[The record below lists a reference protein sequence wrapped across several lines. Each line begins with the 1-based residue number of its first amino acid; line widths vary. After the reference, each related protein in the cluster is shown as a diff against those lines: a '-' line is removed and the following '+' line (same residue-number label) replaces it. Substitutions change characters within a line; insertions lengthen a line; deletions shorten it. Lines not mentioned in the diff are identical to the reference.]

1 MNDILPLTPSLGMP
15 TFWYLFL
22 TFLIGG
28 LFGFSLERAG
38 FGSAKRITAIFTLRD
53 FRVFR
58 VMFTAVLTGMLGAHL
73 LQYAGLVNVSLI
85 YIEKNYFWSLVAGG
99 MLFGFGFYLGGFCP
113 GTAPVAGVRGRWDG
127 WAFLFGAMLGIYGF
141 AALYDAVG
149 ASQWFQSFYAP
160 ASAEATTLYGDG
172 PAWPWILIIMAAAFG
187 GFVVVPLIE
196 KRFAL
201 RTVAELEAKQ
211 QGRPAPPRPPTV
223 WPTAWRWV
231 GPSLAGAAAAG
242 IIWLEVTQPHPE
254 LLRDKPLPAADLG
267 ATVETTAVSAQT
279 LAGWLIEN
287 AYRAKAGDEPTAT
300 VLDLRPPGQRQQ
312 PAIPGTIPVALAA
325 HSDVR
330 EWVVT
335 LEKTL
340 ASQHAPADQP
350 VVLITAAGELDAD
363 LLRALRKR
371 RIWAKALDGGAKAW
385 QQQVVQW
392 RPAADSPGF
401 ATPNQTASLDTGT
414 ASAAVAALD
423 GVANPYQLPAWASA
437 KAWLTGQR
445 DELPP
450 RFVFP
455 NAVPPEAQLAVS
467 VATKAAESGGCN

>member
-38 FGSAKRITAIFTLRD
+38 FGSAKRITEIFTLRD

-58 VMFTAVLTGMLGAHL
+58 VMFTAVLTGMLGAYL

-85 YIEKNYFWSLVAGG
+85 YIEKNYFWSLALGG
-99 MLFGFGFYLGGFCP
+99 LLFGFGFYLGGFCP
-113 GTAPVAGVRGRWDG
+113 GTAPVAGIRGRWDG

-160 ASAEATTLYGDG
+160 ASAEATKLYGDG

-187 GFVVVPLIE
+187 GFVVVPFIE

-211 QGRPAPPRPPTV
+211 QGQPEPPRPPTV
-223 WPTAWRWV
+223 WPTAWRWA

-242 IIWLEVTQPHPE
+242 IIWLEVSNPHPE

-267 ATVETTAVSAQT
+267 ATVEVTAVSAQT

-287 AYRAKAGDEPTAT
+287 AYRANEGDKPNAT
-300 VLDLRPPGQRQQ
+300 VLDLRDPGQRQA
-312 PAIPGTIPVALAA
+312 PAIPGTVPVALPPQGG
-325 HSDVR
+325 VR
-330 EWVVT
+330 EQLVT
-335 LEKTL
+335 IQDTL
-340 ASQHAPADQP
+340 ANRNAPAAQP
-350 VVLITAAGELDAD
+350 VVLITAAGELDGE

-371 RIWAKALDGGAKAW
+371 RIWAKALDGGAQAW

-392 RPAADSPGF
+392 QPAADTPGF
-401 ATPNQTASLDTGT
+401 AAPYQTASLDTGT
-414 ASAAVAALD
+414 ATDAAAAPE
-423 GVANPYQLPAWASA
+423 GAANPYQLTAWAGA
-437 KAWLTGQR
+437 KAWLTGQTE
-445 DELPP
+445 ELPP

-467 VATKAAESGGCN
+467 VATKTAESGGCN